1 MNTEHLSIGFVG
13 LGLIGGSIAKTI
25 RRVHPD
31 CVLYGFDTD
40 AEAGRSACR
49 EGVLNDF
56 FDAVDNRFSVCDI
69 IFLCAPVS
77 VNISYLKV
85 LKNIISDNCLL
96 TDVGSVKA
104 PVQAAVKELSMESR
118 FIGGHPMVGSEKTG
132 YANSNDRLLEN
143 AYYFLTPGEN
153 TLFHLS
159 TRFSSFIQGLGALA
173 VTLRPEQH
181 DYITASISHV
191 PHIIA
196 AELVHLVRRADSGN
210 GMLRQLAAGGFKD
223 ITRIASSSPVMWEQI
238 CMNNSANIRELL
250 SDMVKDLTSVIE
262 ELDKGNGSYVN
273 EYFKTAGEY
282 RNSVPDASVG
292 LFGKEHKLYIDIPD
306 EPGTLATAASQ
317 LAFNNISIKNIGIVH
332 NREFEE
338 GVLEIIL
345 YDEESCNRAAQV
357 LKERNYV
364 VHIR

>member
-31 CVLYGFDTD
+31 SFLCGFDTD
-40 AEAGRSACR
+40 TEAGQAACK

-56 FDAVDNRFSVCDI
+56 YDAVDERFSGCDI
-69 IFLCAPVS
+69 VFLCAPVS
-77 VNISYLKV
+77 VNISYLKT
-85 LKNIISDNCLL
+85 LKTIVSGQCLL
-96 TDVGSVKA
+96 TDVGSVKS
-104 PVQAAVKELSMESR
+104 PVQSAVKELGMEPQ

-132 YANSNDRLLEN
+132 YSNSNDRLLEN
-143 AYYFLTPGEN
+143 AYYFLTPSDN

-159 TRFSSFIQGLGALA
+159 AKFSSFIQGLGALA
-173 VTLRPEQH
+173 VTLRPKQH

-238 CMNNSANIRELL
+238 CMNNSINIKMLL
-250 SDMVKDLTSVIE
+250 SDMVEDLQTVIK
-262 ELDKGNGSYVN
+262 ELDNGNGSYVN
-273 EYFKTAGEY
+273 EYFKTAGDY
-282 RNSVPDASVG
+282 RNSVPDTSIG

-345 YDEESCNRAAQV
+345 YDEESCSRAAQV
-357 LKERNYV
+357 LKERNYT